1 MKKSITK
8 NYLYNLTYQILVI
21 ILPII
26 TAPYLARTLGPKG
39 TGTYSYTISIVTYF
53 ILFGSLGVAMYGQRE
68 IAFHQENKEK
78 KTNIFLG
85 IFLLRCITMIISM
98 IAFYFIFARTGE
110 YSTYYK
116 ILLLEMF
123 ANIIDISWFYQGIE
137 EFKKTATRNIIVK
150 LLSVVCIF
158 IFIKNPNDVAKYLGI
173 YVGTTLLGN
182 LALWINIKKYIGKIK
197 FENLNLKKHL
207 KSTIALFIPQI
218 AIQVYTVLDKTMIGA
233 ILNDM
238 TEVGHYE
245 QSQKIIKILLTII
258 TSLGTVMMPRIA
270 KCYAEGKTEEIK
282 GYMYKTFRFVFMLAF
297 PLVLGIISVSKDFV
311 PIFFGDGYEPVVQ
324 LINITSLIILF
335 IGFSNVTGS
344 QYLLATKKQK
354 EFTISVICGA
364 AVNAILNYILISK
377 CKALGACIGT
387 VVAEFTVTCVQI
399 YFIKD
404 YFSIVKILKSS
415 LKYFACS
422 VCMFIASIIIGNIID
437 SKTISIC
444 VQVVIGAVVYFGILC
459 VTKDVMI
466 QELKVKILGGINK
479 SGKNK

>member
-1 MKKSITK
+1 MKKSIAK

-26 TAPYLARTLGPKG
+26 TAPYLARTLGPEG

-53 ILFGSLGVAMYGQRE
+53 ILFGSLGIAMYGQRE
-68 IAFHQENKEK
+68 IAFHQEDKKEK
-78 KTNIFLG
+78 ANIFFG
-85 IFLLRCITMIISM
+85 IFILRCITMIISM
-98 IAFYFIFARTGE
+98 IAFYFIFARKGE

-238 TEVGHYE
+238 TEVGYYE

-270 KCYAEGKTEEIK
+270 KCYADGKKEEIK
-282 GYMYKTFRFVFMLAF
+282 EYMYKTFRFVFMLAF
-297 PLVLGIISVSKDFV
+297 PLVFGIISVSKDFV
-311 PIFFGDGYEPVVQ
+311 PMFFGDGYEPVVQ

-364 AVNAILNYILISK
+364 VVNAVLNYILISK
-377 CKALGACIGT
+377 FKALGACIGT
-387 VVAEFTVTCVQI
+387 VIAEFTVTCVQI
-399 YFIKD
+399 YFVRND
-404 YFSIVKILKSS
+404 FSILKILKSL
-415 LKYFACS
+415 LKYLVS
-422 VCMFIASIIIGNIID
+422 SLCMFAISIIIGNVID
-437 SKTISIC
+437 SKIISIC
-444 VQVVIGAVVYFGILC
+444 VQAITGVTIYFGILC
-459 VTKDVMI
+459 ITKDSMM
-466 QELKVKILGGINK
+466 QELKRKILK
-479 SGKNK
+479 L